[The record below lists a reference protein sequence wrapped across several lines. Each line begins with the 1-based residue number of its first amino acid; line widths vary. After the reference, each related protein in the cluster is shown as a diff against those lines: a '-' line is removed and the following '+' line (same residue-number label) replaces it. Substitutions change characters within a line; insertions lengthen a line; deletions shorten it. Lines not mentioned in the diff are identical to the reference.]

1 MNEQCTSSRINVY
14 VSIDRDN
21 QKIVSTAE
29 AVTMAKKVNVEILT
43 NPIPVFYKLTHQVKA
58 VKYLEC
64 SAKTGEGVKAV
75 FEEAIME
82 ALAPKKKEEEKRGN
96 KCVLL

>member
-1 MNEQCTSSRINVY
+1 M
-14 VSIDRDN
+14 
-21 QKIVSTAE
+21 
-29 AVTMAKKVNVEILT
+29 
-43 NPIPVFYKLTHQVKA
+43 KA

-82 ALAPKKKEEEKRGN
+82 ALNPKKKEEEKRGN

>member
-1 MNEQCTSSRINVY
+1 MYRY
-14 VSIDRDN
+14 LDRDN

-29 AVTMAKKVNVEILT
+29 AVAMAKKVNVEILT

-82 ALAPKKKEEEKRGN
+82 ALNPKKKEEEKRGN